1 MAHGGDP
8 LQTGRVASRAPPGG
22 TSTGVSLMT
31 TDPLTTPWELRKE
44 AMPSASTMAVLW
56 KSANP
61 VRPPALQELQ
71 ALAPRGG
78 VRRQAVAVQRVQ
90 DCERACAA
98 ITQAGAERRLVGQAP
113 DVCVPRPRSVAVAAE
128 GRRPA
133 LDRYRAGAQLA
144 GLMAYGTRRHEG
156 DRRGA
161 PRRDNL

>member
-8 LQTGRVASRAPPGG
+8 LQTGRVASRAQPGG
-22 TSTGVSLMT
+22 NIPGVSLMT
-31 TDPLTTPWELRKE
+31 TDPITTQWELRKE

-71 ALAPRGG
+71 AIAPRWG
-78 VRRQAVAVQRVQ
+78 VRLQAVAVQRFQ

-98 ITQAGAERRLVGQAP
+98 ITQAGAERLLVGQAP
-113 DVCVPRPRSVAVAAE
+113 DVCVHRPRSVAVAAE

-133 LDRYRAGAQLA
+133 LSMYRAGAQLG
-144 GLMAYGTRRHEG
+144 GLMAYGTSRHEVY
-156 DRRGA
+156 RRVA
-161 PRRDNL
+161 PLRDNM